1 MADLKT
7 LILGIAAMLDQL
19 YRATKQTAAAY
30 MMNTKLRPPKSY
42 FGCSPASWLVRGGIM
57 FSALPALPNLSQK
70 LHWLFHLQSA
80 LLVHRRALDEN
91 DGM

>member
-30 MMNTKLRPPKSY
+30 MMNTKLRPPLMLFWVQPCKLAGKRRDHVLSLAS
-42 FGCSPASWLVRGGIM
+42 FAKLVPEATLVVPSSKRTVGPSPST
-57 FSALPALPNLSQK
+57 
-70 LHWLFHLQSA
+70 
-80 LLVHRRALDEN
+80 RRE
-91 DGM
+91 